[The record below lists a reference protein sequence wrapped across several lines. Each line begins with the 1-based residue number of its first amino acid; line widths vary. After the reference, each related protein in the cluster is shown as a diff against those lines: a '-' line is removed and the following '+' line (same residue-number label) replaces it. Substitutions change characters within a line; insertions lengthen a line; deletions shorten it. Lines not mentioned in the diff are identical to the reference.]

1 MALKNKYEV
10 IIVGYGPLGQLCGL
24 LLSKLGVKTAIIER
38 KKDVNPLPRASVV
51 DGQSLRFTDTINI
64 YSEIK
69 NLFNTPEF
77 LDYSLPNGKI
87 IQRSIVKETSD
98 GYSNVSTFY
107 QPDLEVALRKKVSES
122 DRIDLYLQHE
132 LISFKE
138 EEDKISVK
146 SKDMSKNKLIEI
158 FFNKF
163 NENNSFNFSMD
174 EFLHNFYLLTAQ
186 RHLKASGIFCRLSV
200 RNKRHNYLQHL
211 GLSLIHI

>member
-38 KKDVNPLPRASVV
+38 KKDVNPLPRASVI
-51 DGQSLRFTDTINI
+51 DGQSLRFADTINI

-87 IQRSIVKETSD
+87 IQRSIVRETSD
-98 GYSNVSTFY
+98 GYANVSTFY

-138 EEDKISVK
+138 EEDKI
-146 SKDMSKNKLIEI
+146 
-158 FFNKF
+158 
-163 NENNSFNFSMD
+163 
-174 EFLHNFYLLTAQ
+174 
-186 RHLKASGIFCRLSV
+186 
-200 RNKRHNYLQHL
+200 
-211 GLSLIHI
+211 LSLIHI